1 MEVDFL
7 HVHVAK
13 LTDSIKAVL
22 KEGYKE
28 GKASHNIL
36 NTAYDFNPLMHN
48 VPKWSD
54 TSNVSFYYLV

>member
-7 HVHVAK
+7 HVNVAQ

-28 GKASHNIL
+28 GKFHI
-36 NTAYDFNPLMHN
+36 
-48 VPKWSD
+48 
-54 TSNVSFYYLV
+54 TS